1 MRYKSPKKMERTI
14 IFLFLLLSYFSNGQQ
29 SFTLEEAVAY
39 GLENQNA
46 LKINDIEVISAD
58 EEINEFRSIGLPKVK
73 GGIDYNYYYYIP
85 KQPVEDFI
93 SPAVYGIL
101 AAEGLPTTTQGPP
114 EVFEF
119 TFVQPQ
125 QLNLGLSANMQVFD
139 GAYLYG
145 LKGAKLYRELI
156 KKQKNASIEEV
167 KANITK
173 AYLSIL
179 IAKENE
185 KTLSDNISTI
195 EKSLNE
201 VKAMY
206 EAGFME
212 SLDVDRLQLSYEN
225 LNTQL
230 ENVYGLIELSYNLL
244 KFQMGY
250 PIDGQIQ
257 LSETIE
263 ELIVKFEADK
273 LDDLNIEVNPE
284 RRVEFQL
291 LNATQDLNNIDLK
304 RYKAGYYPTV
314 GAFASFQ
321 ESLQRTNLF
330 DGEQTGFLPTGLL
343 GFNISVPIYDGGE
356 KSAKIQKAKLNI
368 DKTNLQKS
376 EFTRAMTM
384 QVRNSQVALNNAN
397 RNLKNRKR
405 ALEMT
410 QSIFDRTK
418 IKFTEGVGS
427 SVEVTQAESS
437 LYQAQAE
444 YISALYD
451 VLQSKVDLDI
461 ALGQL

>member
-1 MRYKSPKKMERTI
+1 M
-14 IFLFLLLSYFSNGQQ
+14 
-29 SFTLEEAVAY
+29 
-39 GLENQNA
+39 
-46 LKINDIEVISAD
+46 
-58 EEINEFRSIGLPKVK
+58 
-73 GGIDYNYYYYIP
+73 
-85 KQPVEDFI
+85 
-93 SPAVYGIL
+93 
-101 AAEGLPTTTQGPP
+101 
-114 EVFEF
+114 
-119 TFVQPQ
+119 
-125 QLNLGLSANMQVFD
+125 
-139 GAYLYG
+139 
-145 LKGAKLYRELI
+145 
-156 KKQKNASIEEV
+156 
-167 KANITK
+167 
-173 AYLSIL
+173 
-179 IAKENE
+179 
-185 KTLSDNISTI
+185 
-195 EKSLNE
+195 
-201 VKAMY
+201 
-206 EAGFME
+206 
-212 SLDVDRLQLSYEN
+212 
-225 LNTQL
+225 
-230 ENVYGLIELSYNLL
+230 
-244 KFQMGY
+244 
-250 PIDGQIQ
+250 
-257 LSETIE
+257 
-263 ELIVKFEADK
+263 
-273 LDDLNIEVNPE
+273 NIEVNPE